1 LASPSEDGGFEEF
14 REFEFTCASNSAT
27 RTRSVANSRCNSPT
41 STTNSALDGE
51 LMNEF
56 SQHQTPT
63 RSRHDV
69 IANTDSLYLQRSTE
83 GPDQLLH
90 RYLQGHN
97 THFLE
102 DVHDC

>member
-1 LASPSEDGGFEEF
+1 
-14 REFEFTCASNSAT
+14 
-27 RTRSVANSRCNSPT
+27 
-41 STTNSALDGE
+41 LDGE

-83 GPDQLLH
+83 GPDQLL
-90 RYLQGHN
+90 RIK
-97 THFLE
+97 
-102 DVHDC
+102 V